1 MMNPGEAIEYVVVN
15 DLIHLEEPNH
25 SDKFSYKFRK
35 ILPDYKERRKWLK
48 DNSPELVLSGEDV
61 I

>member
-1 MMNPGEAIEYVVVN
+1 MVHESV
-15 DLIHLEEPNH
+15 HLEVPNH
-25 SDKFSYKFRK
+25 LDRFWFKVHK
-35 ILPDYKERRKWLK
+35 ILLDYKERRKWLK